1 MAIEKSPLRMF
12 SGPEE
17 DIELEIDETAQIS
30 PEDLEVFLQ
39 EDGSAVIG
47 DDPNATEEVPFGENL
62 SDVISENELRTLASE
77 LTSSYEEDLESRSD
91 WFTTFSNGLDLLGI
105 KQEDR
110 SQPFVGSSGVYHP
123 ILAEA
128 VTQFQ
133 AQAYKEL
140 LPAGGPVDTEIL
152 GMTSDDKLEKAN
164 RVKNFMNYQ
173 ITYKMEEFDPEMD
186 QLLFYLPLSGS
197 AFKKIFYDPALGRA
211 TARFIKSEDLV
222 VPYYA
227 VDLLTAPRI
236 THVIH
241 MTENELRKLQLSGFY
256 RDIEMR
262 PPSGDSNTSDVDSKM
277 EELQGV
283 TRTISDEEYTLLEM
297 HVSLDLEGFEDKD
310 ENDEETGL
318 GLPYIVTIC
327 KDTND
332 ILSIRPNYNPE
343 DPMRKKIEYFSHYK
357 FLPGLGFYGFGLI
370 HMMGGLT
377 KSVTAI
383 LRQLIDAGTLANLPA
398 GFKSRGLNIQRHDDP
413 LQPGEWRDVDAPGG
427 RLTDAFMPLP
437 YKEPSSTLTSLL
449 GSLIDSGKQFAAT
462 VEQPTGDGNS
472 EAPVGTTVA
481 LLEKGQRVMSA
492 IHKRLHYAQR
502 VEFKIL
508 KRVFGEFL
516 PPEYPYQVQGASQNV
531 FKTDFDSSVDV
542 IPVSDP
548 NIFSMTQRIVL
559 AQSQLQMA
567 QAAPELHNLRE
578 SYRKMYLALN
588 IQDIDSILPEEQDIP
603 PRDPISEEQAVLTG
617 NPIKAYDFQNHEAY
631 IAAHSAFLQNPM
643 VQQNPTATQAIGANI
658 QEHQAML
665 YRLQIEQ
672 AMGQQLPA
680 MEDGQMPPEMMNE
693 IALAATQATQQV
705 TGQAQALAKAQEDAQ
720 RDPQREMF
728 EEQLQLEREQL
739 MQKEGDDQRDKEVDL
754 IKANLQ
760 AQLEREKIEAAN
772 EREDVKAAV
781 DLKEAELKT
790 QRDAEKNFTELVKTV
805 RESKEPQQE

>member
-1 MAIEKSPLRMF
+1 MAIEQQPLSMVPPADQ
-12 SGPEE
+12 G
-17 DIELEIDETAQIS
+17 IELEIMEQPEEET
-30 PEDLEVFLQ
+30 EVFIQ
-39 EDGSAVIG
+39 PDGSAILG
-47 DDPNATEEVPFGENL
+47 SDMPDQATVKFGENL
-62 SDVISENELRTLASE
+62 ADSLDDRELYTIASE
-77 LTSSYEEDLESRSD
+77 LVSSYEEDLESRED
-91 WFTTFSNGLDLLGI
+91 WFRIYTEGLDLLGI
-105 KQEDR
+105 NSDSR
-110 SQPFVGSSGVYHP
+110 SQPFIGASGVHHP

-140 LPAGGPVDTEIL
+140 LPAGGPVDTEVL
-152 GMTSDDKLEKAN
+152 GISDDAKLEKAN

-197 AFKKIFYDPALGRA
+197 AFKKVYYDPGVGRA
-211 TARFIKSEDLV
+211 VARFVKSEDLV

-227 VDLLTAPRI
+227 VDLLTSPRI

-256 RDIEMR
+256 RDIEMVS
-262 PPSGDSNTSDVDSKM
+262 PTSSAEVTQVDAKID
-277 EELQGV
+277 ELQGL

-297 HVSLDLEGFEDKD
+297 HVNLDIEGYADTNQKG
-310 ENDEETGL
+310 EETGL

-327 KDTND
+327 KDNNK
-332 ILSIRPNYNPE
+332 ILAIRPNYNQK
-343 DPMRKKIEYFSHYK
+343 DPTRKKIEYFTHYK

-377 KSVTAI
+377 KSVTSI

-427 RLTDAFMPLP
+427 KLQDSFLPLP
-437 YKEPSSTLTSLL
+437 YKEPSATLTTLL
-449 GSLIDSGKQFAAT
+449 GGLVDSGKRFAAT
-462 VEQPTGDGNS
+462 VEDPTGDGNS

-481 LLEKGQRVMSA
+481 LLEKGQKVMSA

-502 VEFKIL
+502 TEFKIL

-531 FKTDFDSSVDV
+531 FKQDFDSSVDV

-548 NIFSMTQRIVL
+548 NIFSMTQRITL
-559 AQSQLQMA
+559 AQTQLQMA
-567 QAAPELHNLRE
+567 QAAPELHDLRE
-578 SYRKMYLALN
+578 AYRKMYIALN
-588 IQDIDSILPEEQDIP
+588 IKDIDSILPPEEEVP
-603 PRDPISEEQAVLTG
+603 PRDPITEQQAVLTG

-631 IAAHSAFLQNPM
+631 IASHSAFLQNPM
-643 VQQNPTATQAIGANI
+643 VQQNPPALQAIGANI

-665 YRLQIEQ
+665 YRIQIEQ
-672 AMGQQLPA
+672 AMGQPLPPI
-680 MEDGQMPPEMMNE
+680 DQPMPPEVMNQIAMM
-693 IALAATQATQQV
+693 ATQATQQV
-705 TGQAQALAKAQEDAQ
+705 TGQAQALAQAQAMAQ

-728 EEQLQLEREQL
+728 EAQLQLEKEQL
-739 MQKEGDDQRDKEVDL
+739 AQKAQDDMRDAEVTLTKAELDAQ
-754 IKANLQ
+754 IK
-760 AQLEREKIEAAN
+760 REKIEA
-772 EREDVKAAV
+772 
-781 DLKEAELKT
+781 DLKVQDTKSAIELQELEQKSKV
-790 QRDAEKNFTELVKTV
+790 DAEKNYTELVKVV
-805 RESKEPQQE
+805 RETRKQNGEK

>member
-1 MAIEKSPLRMF
+1 MAIERQPF
-12 SGPEE
+12 SVIPGAQEE
-17 DIELEIDETAQIS
+17 IELEIEQ
-30 PEDLEVFLQ
+30 PEMRDPSNTEVFLA
-39 EDGSAVIG
+39 EDGSATLG
-47 DDPNATEEVPFGENL
+47 FDPEEQEDLKFGENL
-62 SDVISENELRTLASE
+62 AEVMDERDLASIASE
-77 LTSSYEEDLESRSD
+77 LTGSYEEDLESRDD
-91 WFTTFSNGLDLLGI
+91 WYTTFSKGLDLLGI
-105 KQEDR
+105 RGEDR
-110 SQPFVGSSGVYHP
+110 SQPFEGASGVYHP
-123 ILAEA
+123 ILSEA
-128 VTQFQ
+128 VIQFQ
-133 AQAYKEL
+133 SQAYKEL
-140 LPAGGPVDTEIL
+140 LPAGGPVDTEVL
-152 GMTSDDKLEKAN
+152 GMTDDAKLEKAN

-197 AFKKIFYDPALGRA
+197 AFKKIYYDPSLGRA
-211 TARFIKSEDLV
+211 TARFIKAEDLV

-241 MTENELRKLQLSGFY
+241 MAENELRKMQVSGFY
-256 RDIEMR
+256 KDIDLMSASSIEL
-262 PPSGDSNTSDVDSKM
+262 SDVDKKM
-277 EELQGV
+277 DELEGLS
-283 TRTISDEEYTLLEM
+283 RTVSDEEYTLLEM
-297 HVSLDLEGFEDKD
+297 HVDLDIEGFEDMD
-310 ENDEETGL
+310 ANGEPTGL
-318 GLPYIVTIC
+318 ALPYIVTIC

-332 ILSIRPNYNPE
+332 ILAIRPNYSPE
-343 DPMRKKIEYFSHYK
+343 DPMKKKIEHFAHFK

-383 LRQLIDAGTLANLPA
+383 LRQLIDAGTLSNLPA

-437 YKEPSSTLTSLL
+437 YKEPSGTLMSLL

-502 VEFKIL
+502 TEFKIL

-531 FKTDFDSSVDV
+531 FKEDFDSSVDV
-542 IPVSDP
+542 IPISDP

-559 AQSQLQMA
+559 AQTQLQMA
-567 QAAPELHNLRE
+567 QAAPELHDLRE

-588 IQDIDSILPEEQDIP
+588 IKDIDAILPQEAEIP
-603 PRDPISEEQAVLTG
+603 PRDPISEEQAALTG
-617 NPIKAYDFQNHEAY
+617 QPIKAYEFQNHEAY
-631 IAAHSAFLQNPM
+631 IAAHSAFMQNPM

-665 YRLQIEQ
+665 YKIQIEQ
-672 AMGQQLPA
+672 AMGQPLPT
-680 MEDGQMPPEMMNE
+680 MEEGQMPPEVMNE
-693 IALAATQATQQV
+693 IAMMATQATQQV
-705 TGQAQALAKAQEDAQ
+705 TGQAQAMAQAEAQAQ
-720 RDPQREMF
+720 RDPQMEMF
-728 EEQLQLEREQL
+728 QQQLQLEKEQL
-739 MQKEGDDQRDKEVDL
+739 MQKEGKDQRDKDVEMM
-754 IKANLQ
+754 KAEMQ
-760 AQLEREKIEAAN
+760 GQLEREKIAAAN
-772 EREDVKAAV
+772 EREEVKAAV
-781 DLKEAELKT
+781 DLQEAELRT

-805 RESKEPQQE
+805 RESKETQE

>member
-1 MAIEKSPLRMF
+1 MAIERQPF
-12 SGPEE
+12 SVIPGAQEE
-17 DIELEIDETAQIS
+17 IELEIEQ
-30 PEDLEVFLQ
+30 PEMRDPSNTEVFLA
-39 EDGSAVIG
+39 EDGSATLG
-47 DDPNATEEVPFGENL
+47 FDPEEQEDLKFGENL
-62 SDVISENELRTLASE
+62 AEVMDERDLASIASE
-77 LTSSYEEDLESRSD
+77 LTGSYEEDLESRDD
-91 WFTTFSNGLDLLGI
+91 WYTTFSKGLDLLGI
-105 KQEDR
+105 RGEDR
-110 SQPFVGSSGVYHP
+110 SQPFEGASGVYHP
-123 ILAEA
+123 ILSEA
-128 VTQFQ
+128 VIQFQ
-133 AQAYKEL
+133 SQAYKEL
-140 LPAGGPVDTEIL
+140 LPAGGPVDTEVL
-152 GMTSDDKLEKAN
+152 GMTDDAKLEKAN

-197 AFKKIFYDPALGRA
+197 AFKKIYYDPSLGRA
-211 TARFIKSEDLV
+211 TARFIKAEDLV

-241 MTENELRKLQLSGFY
+241 MAENELRKMQVSGFY
-256 RDIEMR
+256 KDIDLMSASSIEL
-262 PPSGDSNTSDVDSKM
+262 SDVDKKM
-277 EELQGV
+277 DELEGLS
-283 TRTISDEEYTLLEM
+283 RTVSDEEYTLLEM
-297 HVSLDLEGFEDKD
+297 HVDLDIEGFEDMD
-310 ENDEETGL
+310 ANGEPTGL
-318 GLPYIVTIC
+318 ALPYIVTIC

-332 ILSIRPNYNPE
+332 ILAIRPNYSPE
-343 DPMRKKIEYFSHYK
+343 DPMKKKIEHFAHFK

-383 LRQLIDAGTLANLPA
+383 LRQLIDAGTLSNLPA

-437 YKEPSSTLTSLL
+437 YKEPSATLTSLL

-502 VEFKIL
+502 TEFKIL

-531 FKTDFDSSVDV
+531 FKEDFDSSVDV

-559 AQSQLQMA
+559 AQTQLQMA
-567 QAAPELHNLRE
+567 QAAPELHDLRE

-588 IQDIDSILPEEQDIP
+588 IKDIDSILPQEAEIP
-603 PRDPISEEQAVLTG
+603 PRDPISEEQAALTG
-617 NPIKAYDFQNHEAY
+617 QPIKAYEFQNHEAY
-631 IAAHSAFLQNPM
+631 IGAHSAFMQNPM

-665 YRLQIEQ
+665 YKIQIEQ
-672 AMGQQLPA
+672 AMGQPLPT
-680 MEDGQMPPEMMNE
+680 MEEGQMPPEVMNE
-693 IALAATQATQQV
+693 IAMMATQATQQV
-705 TGQAQALAKAQEDAQ
+705 TGQAQAMAQAEAQAQ
-720 RDPQREMF
+720 RDPQMEMF
-728 EEQLQLEREQL
+728 QQQLQLEKEQL
-739 MQKEGDDQRDKEVDL
+739 MQKEGKDQRDKDVEMM
-754 IKANLQ
+754 KAEMQ
-760 AQLEREKIEAAN
+760 GQLEREKIAAAN
-772 EREDVKAAV
+772 EREEVKAAV
-781 DLKEAELKT
+781 DLQEAELRT

-805 RESKEPQQE
+805 RESKETQE

>member
-1 MAIEKSPLRMF
+1 MAIERQPF
-12 SGPEE
+12 SVIPGAQEE
-17 DIELEIDETAQIS
+17 IELEIEQ
-30 PEDLEVFLQ
+30 PEMRDPSNTEVFLA
-39 EDGSAVIG
+39 EDGSATLG
-47 DDPNATEEVPFGENL
+47 FDPEEQEDLKFGENL
-62 SDVISENELRTLASE
+62 AEVMDERDLASIASE
-77 LTSSYEEDLESRSD
+77 LTGSYEEDLESRDD
-91 WFTTFSNGLDLLGI
+91 WYTTFSKGLDLLGI
-105 KQEDR
+105 RGEDR
-110 SQPFVGSSGVYHP
+110 SQPFEGASGVYHP
-123 ILAEA
+123 ILSEA
-128 VTQFQ
+128 VIQFQ
-133 AQAYKEL
+133 SQAYKEL
-140 LPAGGPVDTEIL
+140 LPAGGPVDTEVL
-152 GMTSDDKLEKAN
+152 GMTDDAKLEKAN

-197 AFKKIFYDPALGRA
+197 AFKKIYYDPSLGRA
-211 TARFIKSEDLV
+211 TARFIKAEDLV

-241 MTENELRKLQLSGFY
+241 MAENELRKMQVSGFY
-256 RDIEMR
+256 KDIDLMSASSIEL
-262 PPSGDSNTSDVDSKM
+262 SDVDKKM
-277 EELQGV
+277 DELEGLS
-283 TRTISDEEYTLLEM
+283 RTVSDEEYTLLEM
-297 HVSLDLEGFEDKD
+297 HVDLDIEGFEDMD
-310 ENDEETGL
+310 ANGEPTGL
-318 GLPYIVTIC
+318 ALPYIVTIC

-332 ILSIRPNYNPE
+332 ILAIRPNYSPE
-343 DPMRKKIEYFSHYK
+343 DPMKKKIEHFAHFK

-383 LRQLIDAGTLANLPA
+383 LRQLIDAGTLSNLPA

-437 YKEPSSTLTSLL
+437 YKEPSATLTSLL

-502 VEFKIL
+502 TEFKIL

-531 FKTDFDSSVDV
+531 FKEDFDSSVDV

-559 AQSQLQMA
+559 AQTQLQMA
-567 QAAPELHNLRE
+567 QAAPELHDLRE

-588 IQDIDSILPEEQDIP
+588 IKDIDSILPQEAEIP
-603 PRDPISEEQAVLTG
+603 PRDPISEEQAALTG
-617 NPIKAYDFQNHEAY
+617 QPIKAYEFQNHEAY
-631 IAAHSAFLQNPM
+631 IGAHSAFMQNPM

-665 YRLQIEQ
+665 YKIQIEQ
-672 AMGQQLPA
+672 AMGQPLPT
-680 MEDGQMPPEMMNE
+680 MEDGQMPPEVMNE
-693 IALAATQATQQV
+693 IAMMATQATQQV
-705 TGQAQALAKAQEDAQ
+705 TGQAQAMAQAEAQAQ
-720 RDPQREMF
+720 RDPQMEMF
-728 EEQLQLEREQL
+728 QQQLQLEKEQL
-739 MQKEGDDQRDKEVDL
+739 MQKEGKDQRDKDVEMM
-754 IKANLQ
+754 KAEMQ
-760 AQLEREKIEAAN
+760 GQLEREKIAAAN
-772 EREDVKAAV
+772 EREEVKAAV
-781 DLKEAELKT
+781 DLQEAELRT

-805 RESKEPQQE
+805 RESKETQE